1 MSSDFFDVYEATI
14 ADIHAAVVAGRTTFV
29 QVVQGYLDRIEAYDK
44 HGPAI
49 NAVIAVNPTALD
61 QARAFDDAFA
71 RTGTISAPLAGI
83 PVVLKDNIG
92 TTELPTTGGS
102 LAFDGHLPAQDST
115 VAARLRAAGAIILA
129 KVNLDEFSRG
139 SSGKSGKGG
148 QTRNPYDTG
157 RIPGGSSAGVG
168 AAVAAGFAT
177 AGIGTETGV
186 SIRNPTTNGSLVGVA
201 PTRGLVPTAGII
213 PISFTQDRA
222 GPIARTAD
230 DAARLLA
237 AIAGYDPRDPQ
248 SALSFRRVPDD
259 YTSGTRVADR
269 LQSARIGVAR
279 ELFGTGG
286 AEAETGRIV
295 DAAIAD
301 LRRLGAEVIDEIP
314 LQHWLDLRLPVL
326 DPVYPGA
333 DRSMPAVLA
342 DARTNGWEQRPA
354 MNMYL
359 QACGPGAPYADIDA
373 LIDSGKVMESTHAG
387 LLRTRDLDIDRPEYV
402 ERILRMSAVHSAVL
416 NTMAQLELDA
426 IVYPMKT
433 QPAWLIDGEA
443 DPDATISGGGNVLSS
458 IPGLP
463 AVVVPAGYTAD
474 GLPVTIEFLGSPFSE
489 PELLGLAHHYQAATN
504 RRRPPASTP
513 SLQLART

>member
-1 MSSDFFDVYEATI
+1 MSSDVFDVHEATI
-14 ADIHAAVVAGRTTFV
+14 ADIHEAVVARRTTWV

-44 HGPAI
+44 QGPTI

-61 QARAFDDAFA
+61 QARAFDEAFA
-71 RTGTISAPLAGI
+71 RTGRIPGPLAGI
-83 PVVLKDNIG
+83 PVVLKDNIETAEMP
-92 TTELPTTGGS
+92 TTAGSLSFDGYLPTR
-102 LAFDGHLPAQDST
+102 DST
-115 VAARLRAAGAIILA
+115 VAARLRAAGAILLA

-139 SSGKSGKGG
+139 SSGTSGKGG
-148 QTRNPYDTG
+148 QTRNPYDTD

-168 AAVAAGFAT
+168 AAVAASFAT

-222 GPIARTAD
+222 GPIARTAA

-237 AIAGYDPRDPQ
+237 AIVGYDPRDPQ
-248 SALSFRRVPDD
+248 SALSFRRVRDD
-259 YTSGTRVADR
+259 YTSGTMVAAR
-269 LQSARIGVAR
+269 LHGARIGVAR

-286 AEAETGRIV
+286 AEAESAGIV
-295 DAAIAD
+295 DAAIED
-301 LRRLGAEVIDEIP
+301 LRRLGAAVVDEIP
-314 LQHWLDLRLPVL
+314 LQEWLDIRLPVL
-326 DPVYPGA
+326 DPMYPGE
-333 DRSMPAVLA
+333 DRSLPGVLS
-342 DARTNGWEQRPA
+342 DARTNGWEQRAA

-359 QACGPGAPYADIDA
+359 KASGTCAPYADIDA
-373 LIDSGKVMESTHAG
+373 LIDSGRVMESTHAG
-387 LLRTRDLDIDRPEYV
+387 FLRTRDHDLDRPEYV
-402 ERILRMSAVHSAVL
+402 ERILRMSAVQSTVL
-416 NTMAQLELDA
+416 NTMAQLRLDA

-433 QPAWLIDGEA
+433 QPAWPIAGKA
-443 DPDATISGGGNVLSS
+443 DPDATISSGGNVLSS

-463 AVVVPAGYTAD
+463 AVVSPAGYTAD
-474 GLPVTIEFLGSPFSE
+474 GLPVNIEFLGSPFSE
-489 PELLGLAHHYQAATN
+489 PELLGFAHHYQSATN